1 MLEGRL
7 VDRYK
12 RFFADVRLRNGH
24 VVVTHCANPG
34 SMKTCRPDGARVWVS
49 KASNPRRKLRY
60 TWELVEVDDTLVVV
74 NTGRP
79 NRVVEEALRAVA
91 ERLLALA

>member
-1 MLEGRL
+1 MLEGSL

-34 SMKTCRPDGARVWVS
+34 SMKTCRPDGARVWVTR
-49 KASNPRRKLRY
+49 ASNPKRKLRY
-60 TWELVEVDDTLVVV
+60 T
-74 NTGRP
+74 
-79 NRVVEEALRAVA
+79 
-91 ERLLALA
+91 